1 MAMELFKK
9 KKTEQDPAQGFRAK
23 RRAILSADSGFVV
36 KEAYK
41 TLRTNI
47 RFSLPQSGCH
57 RICVTSG
64 LPNEGK
70 SITAL
75 NLAITLAE
83 AGQKV
88 VLVDGDLR
96 RPVMARM
103 LMENGD
109 PGLSNLLAGMCTEE
123 ELIHKDRYP
132 NLDVILS
139 GAVPPNP
146 SELLS
151 SPRMQE
157 LIESLSAKY
166 DYVIIHQDWADV
178 PYVIIDS
185 PPINVVTDACLIS
198 PLVDGVV
205 FVVRQNKS
213 ERESVERA
221 VGQLKMAGAKML
233 GLVLNGISL
242 DEKRRNKS
250 DRYYY
255 RHYGYDTPPE
265 AKTSRISNK

>member
-1 MAMELFKK
+1 MAMAFFN
-9 KKTEQDPAQGFRAK
+9 KKTEQDSTQGFRSK
-23 RRAILSADSGFVV
+23 RRAILSADSSFAV

-83 AGQKV
+83 AGQRV
-88 VLVDGDLR
+88 ILVDGDLR
-96 RPVMARM
+96 RPVLAR
-103 LMENGD
+103 LLLESGD
-109 PGLSNLLAGMCTEE
+109 PGLSNILAGMCTEE
-123 ELIHKDRYP
+123 EAIHKDRYP

-139 GAVPPNP
+139 GAIPPNP

-151 SPRMQE
+151 SPRMQA
-157 LIESLSAKY
+157 LMDSLSARY
-166 DYVIIHQDWADV
+166 DYIVVDT
-178 PYVIIDS
+178 
-185 PPINVVTDACLIS
+185 PPVNVVTDTCVLASML
-198 PLVDGVV
+198 DGVV

-221 VGQLKMAGAKML
+221 VDQLKMAGAKLL
-233 GLVLNGISL
+233 GFVLNGIPL
-242 DEKRRNKS
+242 DNKKHKKGN
-250 DRYYY
+250 RYYY
-255 RHYGYDTPPE
+255 RHYGYDIAPE
-265 AKTSRISNK
+265 DKAFKSGGK

>member
-23 RRAILSADSGFVV
+23 RRAILSADSSFVV

-139 GAVPPNP
+139 GVVPPNP

-166 DYVIIHQDWADV
+166 DYVII
-178 PYVIIDS
+178 DS
-185 PPINVVTDACLIS
+185 PPVNVVTDACLIS
-198 PLVDGVV
+198 PLMDGVV

-233 GLVLNGISL
+233 GFVLNGISL

>member
-1 MAMELFKK
+1 MAIMELFK

-23 RRAILSADSGFVV
+23 RRAILSADSSFVV

-166 DYVIIHQDWADV
+166 DYVII
-178 PYVIIDS
+178 DS
-185 PPINVVTDACLIS
+185 PPVNVVTDACLIS

>member
-1 MAMELFKK
+1 MDMAFFKNKK
-9 KKTEQDPAQGFRAK
+9 KNTEQDLAQSFRAK
-23 RRAILSADSGFVV
+23 RRAILSSDSSFVV

-47 RFSLPQSGCH
+47 RFSLPQSNCH
-57 RICVTSG
+57 RLCVTSG

-83 AGQKV
+83 TGQRV
-88 VLVDGDLR
+88 ILIDGDLR
-96 RPVMARM
+96 RPVLAR
-103 LMENGD
+103 LLIENGE
-109 PGLSNLLAGMCTEE
+109 PGLSNILAGMCTEE
-123 ELIHKDRYP
+123 EAIHKDRYP

-157 LIESLSAKY
+157 LIESLSARY
-166 DYVIIHQDWADV
+166 DYVLV
-178 PYVIIDS
+178 DS
-185 PPINVVTDACLIS
+185 PPVNVVTDACVLS
-198 PLVDGVV
+198 SVLDGVV

-221 VGQLKMAGAKML
+221 VGQLKMAGAKIL
-233 GLVLNGISL
+233 GFVLNGIPVDNKSR
-242 DEKRRNKS
+242 KKS

-255 RHYGYDTPPE
+255 KHYGYDIPPE
-265 AKTSRISNK
+265 ERATRVINR